1 MLCGVGLFAEKGR
14 MYIVTINFDKCE
26 ACEECMKICPSKA
39 FSLEELD
46 GKLVAVFSIDPGK
59 CIGCESCV
67 AVCETE
73 AITVQEF

>member
-1 MLCGVGLFAEKGR
+1 
-14 MYIVTINFDKCE
+14 
-26 ACEECMKICPSKA
+26 MKICPSKA